1 MSTKTNPGFL
11 SEMDTTPNDRI
22 RDGVDHIHSGIIN
35 ALNIASGEN
44 RVISGFNITQ
54 IDGGDKTEYSLAA
67 GQIFRNGLLVDIS
80 ATSSPH
86 LQPSVESRS
95 DNDWYG
101 IFVVASNNS
110 ILLRTNNADATS
122 SATVAELVAGDIPI
136 AVVKYVEDSANDAID
151 RPLQYLSYTQL
162 TRGLSV
168 GQDTGSDGDF
178 DETLRINADGTLTK
192 GGSGTITLPAS
203 GELATTSQVTYTSAI
218 AQGNAGLVPSGGV
231 ATANIADDAVTY
243 AKMQNVSATNRILGR
258 DSSGAGIVEEIAPA
272 DVVTMLGIE
281 PSATAD
287 QTNSEI
293 EAAYNAVVEQ
303 VSSAERNAGTST
315 TIKRYTPADIKSMIQ
330 THANADTDD
339 DVSIVNLVNRLN
351 SDLGGDFVIGT
362 QSNDTATVSGH
373 LTVGGNLTVSGSTT
387 TVNAETIA
395 LADNQIVLNSNFTG
409 STPTEDSGI
418 EIERGTQANKTL
430 IWDEGADKWTIGSET
445 FVASTFEGALSG
457 NASTATSAGTLTT
470 NRAFSIT
477 GGGITA
483 SGVNFNGSANVVL
496 NASIDSNAVTTAKIL
511 DANVTTAKV
520 ADDAI
525 TSAKIADDAI
535 TSALLADN
543 SVVSAAINAS
553 AITSAKIAT
562 SAITSS
568 KLADDSV
575 TATKVADDAI
585 SNAQVASSAAIAQSK
600 ISGLTSSL
608 SGKEPSLTISEG
620 LDRTSATLK
629 VNIAGLSIE
638 NGIDRSADF
647 LMYNDNTVGLKKIS
661 PANLFAVLQASDI
674 PSLSSSYIAVG
685 TTFSNANIASDAA
698 ISADKIADGSTNKV
712 FTSTL
717 KTKLDAIA
725 AGATAGADWSSNV
738 SNISVTNAQ
747 LAGSIA
753 NAKLANSSITVNGNA
768 VSLGGTVTLDTDDL
782 AEGANLFFT
791 NERVDD
797 RIYGLFVDGEGIDT
811 AYDDTAN
818 TLTISGESATTTNKG
833 IASFSNDHFTVAS
846 GAVSIK
852 TASITDSL
860 LAGSIAQN
868 KVINLT
874 TNLAAKVEDLSDLS
888 ITATATEINA
898 LDGIPATLTATE
910 LGYVDG
916 VTSGIQAQLNTKL
929 SNVGVEDIT
938 GITGLDTDISTTS
951 GQHDTLPSAKA
962 VKTYVDSKPNMDT
975 TYSLSTENGATAA
988 KKIIRLNDNLNG
1000 ESDIVVEG
1008 GDGITITKDVNG
1020 YLIFSSDAETTDV
1033 TKTNVSAALA
1043 TLTGDD
1049 TLNIGDTGDDT
1060 TVNIRGNLSVT
1071 GTTTTVNQTQV
1082 NVQNAFVFE
1091 GATADAYETTL
1102 TITDPTADR
1111 TITLPNITGTV
1122 ITTGD
1127 SSTVSSGMIAS
1138 NAVTDGKIASNAITT
1153 AKIAADAITGAK
1165 IADDAINSEH
1175 YTDGSIDTAHIAD
1188 DQVTYAKI
1196 QNVSDDERI
1205 LGRVSGADG
1214 VIEELTKT
1222 QVLTMINVED
1232 GADATDATNVAAA
1245 GAVMDGDFSSN
1256 GLMKRTGAGTY
1267 TVDTNTYLTSVAVAD
1282 LSDIASLDTDLS
1294 SVSSS
1299 DDTLASAKAIKTYV
1313 DANSSGGQNT
1323 VFYLEDGDGTEVT
1336 VAHNKEIKF
1345 IEGGL
1350 IDINWSDV
1358 SDGTDAD
1365 PYDLTFTVDNDLANY
1380 SNTNSGFLTAHPNI
1394 SAASSS
1400 DNSGRTYIQDITLDS
1415 NGHVTGLATATET
1428 VTALTQEQ
1436 VEDYVDNL
1444 LVAGS
1449 NISTTYDD
1457 SAGTLTIAGTP
1468 NDDVSVANLKT
1479 RLASGFGSNAVTIG
1493 DNNDIVTIGNN
1504 LVVTGTLTVNGSS
1517 TTVESTT
1524 LTVEDP
1530 LIKLAKDN
1538 NSSDSL
1544 DIGFYGLYD
1553 TSGSQDLYAGLFRD
1567 ASDGGKFKLFQSLQ
1581 AEPSTTVNTSGTGYA
1596 TGTLVASLEGN
1607 ASTATTL
1614 QTARTIAGQS
1624 FDGSANITIA
1634 TTNLSDISAL
1644 DTDISSV
1651 SASHD
1656 TLASAKA
1663 IKTYIDA
1670 QVDTEDTIAELDD
1683 TLVSSP
1689 AAGNLLIYD
1698 ATSGLWDNAAL
1709 AAGSNITVTNSDGG
1723 ISIASA
1729 NTTYSAGTGIT
1740 LSGTTFSLAD
1750 PDTLNKMTDD
1760 GASSTTAAVGTDR
1773 IVVWDE
1779 SASAWLYMEL
1789 SDLQDEIGG
1798 GSNIAN
1804 AAFKYIEVSG
1814 QTTVEADS
1822 SADTLTLA
1830 AGSNVTLT
1838 TTAGT
1843 DTITI
1848 ASSDTGDTTYSAGTL
1863 LDLSGTTFNVDLTE
1877 AAEAAVAVDNDYFL
1891 FLDGGNTGTV
1901 KKDAINDLVA
1911 AMAGTNLTATDGV
1924 LAATNTQLTQEQV
1937 EDYVDGVIT
1946 AGANI
1951 SATYDDA
1958 AGTLTIA
1965 SAQLTTEEVQDIVG
1979 GMLTGN
1985 TETNI
1990 TVTYQDGDGTI
2001 DFVSTDTTYSAGT
2014 GLTLSGGAFSMAD
2027 PADGTS
2033 IDEGTIATDDRM
2045 PIWDESASSWK
2056 YVTIDNLQDEIDTTA
2071 TGGAGEAFKTIS
2083 VASEDDV
2090 VADLA
2095 ADTLTLVGSG
2105 GMTITTNASTDTITF
2120 SSADTNTTTTADVKA
2135 ALNANVGSMTIGD
2148 SNDTIT
2154 IPGNLTVTGDTTYHN
2169 ETIRVVS
2176 DNTLAFR
2183 ADNAAGDGD
2192 NGEVKLTAAD
2202 PVDTDYTITLPATTG
2217 TVALSGASVNYSQ
2230 LTGTVPTWNQ
2240 STSGTAATATS
2251 VAGGVLGSIP
2261 YQSAANTTALLAG
2274 NTTTTKKFL
2283 TQTGNDTVSA
2293 APSWG
2298 TLVAG
2303 DVPTLNQDTS
2313 GTAAGLSVTLAV
2325 ASGGTGATNSNA
2337 WLNSRIT
2344 TSADGSLNYDATTAV
2359 PVNHDSLA
2367 GFVTAEHYR
2376 WDTDISGTAQI
2387 NAANI
2392 PTLNQNTT
2400 GSAATATTASIATTV
2415 TITDNE
2421 STNEDN
2427 AIVFTAGAD
2436 GDGGNLGLE
2445 QDHSGMTYN
2454 PSTGKIT
2461 ATGFIGAL
2469 TGNADTATSA
2479 TTATHVAGGAAGKVV
2494 YQSATGTSAFTANNT
2509 TATKKFLTSTGDGTN
2524 AGTPGF
2530 NTIAVGDVPTLAAS
2544 KITEISNLTEDEGAQ
2559 LENIGTTTISA
2570 TQWGYLGAA
2579 SGAITNTDT
2588 TYSISC
2594 ADGDGESTTQEKIVL
2609 TAGGSGSGTDAIIL
2623 EAGTGMAIAR
2633 DGDKITYTNLS
2644 AVPTTANVLS
2654 ALNADWGGDKTFGTQ
2669 SDDLLT
2675 ITGALT
2681 VGGNLIVNGTTTTIN
2696 TATVEV
2702 EDNILQLNTTQ
2713 ASTDTATAATS
2724 GISIYRGDGVTQA
2737 SLIFDDADDTWDLTN
2752 HLTVAGTLT
2761 ATDAALTTPDLGT
2774 PSAINLSNASSP
2786 PTWNQNTTGSAGTL
2800 TTGRTIGMTGDVVW
2814 TSPSFD
2820 GSGNVTAAA
2829 TIQNG
2834 SITAA
2839 MLESTN
2845 AIASGLDN
2853 YVLSY
2858 NHASGNFTWVSQTAG
2873 QITTEEVQDV
2883 VGAQLVTN
2891 GSHSGITAIYDD
2903 ANDGAIDLSVG
2914 TLNQDTTGTADHV
2927 TITNNASTNE
2937 NNRITFVEDALG
2949 AGSRGLE
2956 SDADLHY
2963 NPSTGTI
2970 TATTFSGA
2978 LSGALTTTSIVS
2990 TSNGDI
2996 AITPNGT
3003 GRIATRGTNP
3013 VKIYPD
3019 TGAPTT
3025 QNATQAQSDGIRH
3038 EYGKNTLTNLTDGST
3053 GAINVA
3059 PTNSVSGGTSSYRGI
3074 TGTVH
3079 IDSGNGN
3086 FVYTERFMANSKNGT
3101 AWDNQSFGAIY
3112 NSATVPFEVKFEAE
3126 SDELNLQVVN
3136 NTGSTQ
3142 SITVWHDLTFF
3153 PSV

>member
-54 IDGGDKTEYSLAA
+54 IDGGDKTEYSVAA

-110 ILLRTNNADATS
+110 ILLRTTNADTTS

-203 GELATTSQVTYTSAI
+203 GTLATTSQVTYTSAI

-258 DSSGAGIVEEIAPA
+258 DSSGAGIIEEIAPA

-281 PSATAD
+281 PNATAD

-315 TIKRYTPADIKSMIQ
+315 TVKRFTPADIKSMVQ

-362 QSNDTATVSGH
+362 QSNDTATISGH

-430 IWDEGADKWTIGSET
+430 IWDEGADKWTVGSET

-483 SGVNFNGSANVVL
+483 SAVNFNGSANVVL

-511 DANVTTAKV
+511 DANVTTAKI

-525 TSAKIADDAI
+525 TSAKIANDAI

-553 AITSAKIAT
+553 AVTSAKIAT
-562 SAITSS
+562 SAVTSS

-575 TATKVADDAI
+575 TAAKVADDAI

-608 SGKEPSLTISEG
+608 AGKEPSLTISEG
-620 LDRTSATLK
+620 LNRTSATLK
-629 VNIAGLSIE
+629 VDIAGLSIE

-674 PSLSSSYIAVG
+674 PNLNSSYIAVG

-712 FTSTL
+712 FTNTL
-717 KTKLDAIA
+717 KTKLDGIA

-833 IASFSNDHFTVAS
+833 IASFSNDHFTVVS

-852 TASITDSL
+852 NASITDSL

-868 KVINLT
+868 KVTNLT
-874 TNLAAKVEDLSDLS
+874 TNLAAKVEDLSDLN

-929 SNVGVEDIT
+929 SNVGVSDIT

-975 TYSLSTENGATAA
+975 TYSLSTEDGATTA

-1000 ESDIVVEG
+1000 QSDIVVEG

-1127 SSTVSSGMIAS
+1127 SSTVSSGMIAN
-1138 NAVTDGKIASNAITT
+1138 NAVTDGKIASDAITT

-1232 GADATDATNVAAA
+1232 GADVTDATNVAAA

-1267 TVDTNTYLTSVAVAD
+1267 TVDTSTYLTSVAVAD

-1294 SVSSS
+1294 SVSGS
-1299 DDTLASAKAIKTYV
+1299 DDTLASAKAIKSYV
-1313 DANSSGGQNT
+1313 DSNFSSGQNT

-1345 IEGGL
+1345 VEGGL

-1804 AAFKYIEVSG
+1804 SAFKYIEVSG

-1848 ASSDTGDTTYSAGTL
+1848 ASTDTGDTTYTAGTL

-2014 GLTLSGGAFSMAD
+2014 GLTLSGTTFSMAD

-2154 IPGNLTVTGDTTYHN
+2154 IPGNLTVTGDTKYHS
-2169 ETIRVVS
+2169 ETIQVVE

-2183 ADNAAGDGD
+2183 AGDG
-2192 NGEVKLTAAD
+2192 NAHEILLTAANPTD
-2202 PVDTDYTITLPATTG
+2202 ADYTITLPATTG

-2230 LTGTVPTWNQ
+2230 LTGTVPTWDQ
-2240 STSGTAATATS
+2240 DTTGSAATLTNARTI
-2251 VAGGVLGSIP
+2251 GGVSFDGS
-2261 YQSAANTTALLAG
+2261 ANINLPGVNTAG
-2274 NTTTTKKFL
+2274 N
-2283 TQTGNDTVSA
+2283 QN
-2293 APSWG
+2293 
-2298 TLVAG
+2298 
-2303 DVPTLNQDTS
+2303 TS
-2313 GTAAGLSVTLAV
+2313 GTAAGLSATLAV
-2325 ASGGTGATNSNA
+2325 GSGGTGATNSNA

-2344 TSADGSLNYDATTAV
+2344 TSADGSLNYDGTTAV
-2359 PVNHDSLA
+2359 AVNHDSLA
-2367 GFVTAEHYR
+2367 GFVAAEHYD
-2376 WDTDISGTAQI
+2376 WSSDISGTATI
-2387 NAANI
+2387 HANNYTNTTYSAAANGGI
-2392 PTLNQNTT
+2392 GLSGTAFSLDIDGMNDIGAALVDADLMIVDDGAGGTNKKATMSRLKTYMQNNLTFTSDMGDGFTVAATTNTT
-2400 GSAATATTASIATTV
+2400 PS
-2415 TITDNE
+2415 TITEGDTLTIAAGTGI
-2421 STNEDN
+2421 ST
-2427 AIVFTAGAD
+2427 
-2436 GDGGNLGLE
+2436 
-2445 QDHSGMTYN
+2445 
-2454 PSTGKIT
+2454 
-2461 ATGFIGAL
+2461 
-2469 TGNADTATSA
+2469 TATSDGTITIA
-2479 TTATHVAGGAAGKVV
+2479 NTLTSNATHTGDVTGATALTIAADAVTYAKMQNVATANRVLGSASANGVISEVQVATAMIAADAVDGTKIADDSIDSEHIVDGSVDNAHLAGSIANAKLANSAITIDGTSTSLGGSITTNNNDVSNANLLTRLAALESAGGAAD
-2494 YQSATGTSAFTANNT
+2494 QNI
-2509 TATKKFLTSTGDGTN
+2509 
-2524 AGTPGF
+2524 
-2530 NTIAVGDVPTLAAS
+2530 TI
-2544 KITEISNLTEDEGAQ
+2544 
-2559 LENIGTTTISA
+2559 
-2570 TQWGYLGAA
+2570 
-2579 SGAITNTDT
+2579 
-2588 TYSISC
+2588 
-2594 ADGDGESTTQEKIVL
+2594 
-2609 TAGGSGSGTDAIIL
+2609 GTDA
-2623 EAGTGMAIAR
+2623 
-2633 DGDKITYTNLS
+2633 GDTI
-2644 AVPTTANVLS
+2644 V
-2654 ALNADWGGDKTFGTQ
+2654 
-2669 SDDLLT
+2669 
-2675 ITGALT
+2675 ITG
-2681 VGGNLIVNGTTTTIN
+2681 NLQVDGTTTTIN

-2713 ASTDTATAATS
+2713 ASTDTATATTS
-2724 GISIYRGDGVTQA
+2724 GISIYRGDGVDQA

-2752 HLTVAGTLT
+2752 HLTIAGTLT

-2774 PSAINLSNASSP
+2774 PSAINLTNATSP
-2786 PTWNQNTTGSAGTL
+2786 PTWNQNTTGSAATL
-2800 TTGRTIGMTGDVVW
+2800 TTTRNIAITGDIAWNVD
-2814 TSPSFD
+2814 FN
-2820 GSGNVTAAA
+2820 GSADVTAAA

-2858 NHASGNFTWVSQTAG
+2858 NHAGSNFTWVSQTAG
-2873 QITTEEVQDV
+2873 QITTEEVQDI

-2891 GSHSGITAIYDD
+2891 GSHSGITATYDD
-2903 ANDGAIDLSVG
+2903 ANDGAIDLTVG

-2937 NNRITFVEDALG
+2937 NNRITFVEDAAG

-3013 VKIYPD
+3013 VKVYPD
-3019 TGAPTT
+3019 TGAPAT

-3038 EYGKNTLTNLTDGST
+3038 EYGKNALSNLTNGST
-3053 GAINVA
+3053 GAINIA
-3059 PTNSVSGGTSSYRGI
+3059 PTNSVNSGTSSYRGI
-3074 TGTVH
+3074 VGTVH

-3086 FVYTERFMANSKNGT
+3086 FVYTEKFMANSKNGT

-3126 SDELNLQVVN
+3126 NDDLNLQVVN